1 MLSHRIIDIVH
12 RFAKQQD
19 VPVMVAL
26 AICEVESGG
35 DSMAIRYEPGWK
47 YQYNMEHFAKLC
59 NTTVETE
66 RVLQACSFGL
76 MQVMGTVA
84 RELGHTGSLV
94 QLLDPFVGAKYGCM
108 KLAKL
113 FETHKSSLDDVIA
126 SYNAGSP
133 IKRPSGEYVNQYY
146 VDKVKSILKP
156 ELV

>member
-12 RFAKQQD
+12 RFAKQES
-19 VPVMVAL
+19 VPIMLAL

-35 DSMAIRYEPGWK
+35 DSMAIRYEPEWK
-47 YQYNMEHFAKLC
+47 YQYDMGRFAKLC

-66 RVLQACSFGL
+66 RVLQSCSFGL

-94 QLLDPFVGAKYGCM
+94 QLLDPFVGAKYGCI

-113 FETHKSSLDDVIA
+113 LAIHESIDDVIA
-126 SYNAGSP
+126 AYNAGSP
-133 IKRPSGEYVNQYY
+133 IKRSTGEYVNQGY